1 MAVIMVNS
9 DRRTRIQ
16 ILETSFSRLG
26 FAGQLCRPIPIFL
39 GFCLLVAVL
48 PAIAQTTLP
57 DGPGKEQVQRVC
69 TACHTI
75 DTVTSHHKTRSEWQ
89 ATLEDMAT
97 RGAQGSDKDFM
108 EILNYLSKNFAPV
121 SSSAAPAT
129 DTAKPAPVH
138 PAVSSPSA
146 EPKQAPDA
154 AAKVPDAVVKTPEAD
169 GKVNVNKATASEL
182 ASQLKL
188 PDESAF
194 AIVRYRVTHGAIKNW
209 EELQAIPGL
218 DANKLQQEKD
228 RLEF

>member
-1 MAVIMVNS
+1 MVNA
-9 DRRTRIQ
+9 DRGTRTQ
-16 ILETSFSRLG
+16 KPGTSFNRLG
-26 FAGQLCRPIPIFL
+26 FADRLFRPVPILL

-48 PAIAQTTLP
+48 PASAQTTLP

-97 RGAQGSDKDFM
+97 RGAQGSDKDFV
-108 EILNYLSKNFAPV
+108 EILNYLSKNFAPI
-121 SSSAAPAT
+121 SSSPAT
-129 DTAKPAPVH
+129 DTAKPSPVH

-146 EPKQAPDA
+146 EPKPAPDE
-154 AAKVPDAVVKTPEAD
+154 AAKVPDAVAKTVD
-169 GKVNVNKATASEL
+169 TTGKVNVNKATASEL
-182 ASQLKL
+182 ASELKL

-194 AIVRYRVTHGAIKNW
+194 AIVRYRVTHGMIKNW
-209 EELQAIPGL
+209 EELKAIPGL
-218 DANKLQQEKD
+218 DANKLEQQKD